1 MQVTHTSLENCVQR
15 CGELVMG
22 SVSLYKPRQFPLG
35 SSDSV
40 PWPLVSLS
48 SAKAFHV
55 KAKPLIIAW
64 KQKTQGAWFVQWVA
78 LLHAEL
84 KERGPGPRTMQ
95 KLWTVQVFLKPG
107 EATPAMDFSVFQ
119 R

>member
-1 MQVTHTSLENCVQR
+1 
-15 CGELVMG
+15 MG
-22 SVSLYKPRQFPLG
+22 SVSLCKPRQFPLG

-64 KQKTQGAWFVQWVA
+64 KQKMQGAWFVQ
-78 LLHAEL
+78 
-84 KERGPGPRTMQ
+84 
-95 KLWTVQVFLKPG
+95 
-107 EATPAMDFSVFQ
+107 
-119 R
+119 